1 MFAPLSGSMGGIPAT
16 TVSSGASVAGHNPP
30 SSWENHPGREIAAE
44 SCRIDVGSIMA
55 SPFAQG
61 IAMKRRNPVVVW
73 ILLPL
78 ITLGIYHFVWYYLIH
93 REMADFDRRKVNAP
107 VAGPLLVLL
116 LLGWTIIAPLISYYN
131 TGNRIADAQRAAGL
145 QPTCSS
151 VVGLLLTFVFGL
163 QSLYYQMELNKI
175 TARYNDVEQGTVVP
189 LAA

>member
-1 MFAPLSGSMGGIPAT
+1 MLHSG
-16 TVSSGASVAGHNPP
+16 VLVAGTP
-30 SSWENHPGREIAAE
+30 AAE
-44 SCRIDVGSIMA
+44 ARAGAQQSGTRFLSSYKNR
-55 SPFAQG
+55 SP
-61 IAMKRRNPVVVW
+61 
-73 ILLPL
+73 
-78 ITLGIYHFVWYYLIH
+78 
-93 REMADFDRRKVNAP
+93 
-107 VAGPLLVLL
+107 
-116 LLGWTIIAPLISYYN
+116 IIAPLISYYN

>member
-1 MFAPLSGSMGGIPAT
+1 MLH
-16 TVSSGASVAGHNPP
+16 SGALVVGFPLRSRRVEHQL
-30 SSWENHPGREIAAE
+30 RAAIRADVGE
-44 SCRIDVGSIMA
+44 SCGPSACASRTRRNVGSIMS
-55 SPFAQG
+55 SPVAQG
-61 IAMKRRNPVVVW
+61 SAMKRRNPVVVW

-151 VVGLLLTFVFGL
+151 VVGLLLTFVLGL

-175 TARYNDVEQGTVVP
+175 TARYNDAEPGTVVP

>member
-1 MFAPLSGSMGGIPAT
+1 MERQLQDTI
-16 TVSSGASVAGHNPP
+16 
-30 SSWENHPGREIAAE
+30 HPRRGR
-44 SCRIDVGSIMA
+44 
-55 SPFAQG
+55 
-61 IAMKRRNPVVVW
+61 
-73 ILLPL
+73 
-78 ITLGIYHFVWYYLIH
+78 
-93 REMADFDRRKVNAP
+93 
-107 VAGPLLVLL
+107 
-116 LLGWTIIAPLISYYN
+116 IIAPLISYNN